1 MTLNI
6 TMFTFF
12 STLKYGLK
20 FKSFA
25 LVGAFFLHVK
35 IFTSPTT
42 FWPCSIEKDGKCL
55 D

>member
-1 MTLNI
+1 MTLNVI
-6 TMFTFF
+6 MFMFF
-12 STLKYGLK
+12 STLRYGLK

-25 LVGAFFLHVK
+25 LAWALFLHVE